1 MNAAY
6 PLALQ
11 ALSEAG
17 LDLTD
22 GSLSVVALDN
32 TYTYASTDQWRTSI
46 AGSELGSEQVAP
58 GVTNTG
64 GLIEHTTVTFN
75 DIPGAETIVAL
86 AYFMDT
92 GVAGTSALVCFVDTL
107 HSGSAISFPTD
118 GSNVT
123 WEMPDGVI
131 QL

>member
-6 PLALQ
+6 PLALES
-11 ALSEAG
+11 LSEGG

-22 GSLSVVALDN
+22 TTLSVVALDSS
-32 TYTYASTDQWRTSI
+32 YTYAPTDQFRTSI
-46 AGSELGSEQVAP
+46 AGAELGSAQAAP

-92 GVAGTSALVCFVDTL
+92 GVAGTSALICFIDTL